1 MSLIIISRSP
11 EQTRSIGRAF
21 SRIMDAGDVV
31 LLDGELGA
39 GKTTFITGIAEGL
52 GLKENLFSPSFTIL
66 NIYKINKKKNLI
78 HADLYR
84 LDDIGE
90 IYNIGLEEYIFDKR
104 NLVFIEWGNK
114 IAKILKDYDHLT
126 IEFSYVFDGSEPEDI
141 CPAENEMKRTL
152 YFSGTGKSWQ
162 KKLETLDREV
172 KKI

>member
-1 MSLIIISRSP
+1 MSLNIISRSP

-21 SRIMDAGDVV
+21 SRVLDTGDVV

-66 NIYKINKKKNLI
+66 NIYKINKKKRLI

-84 LDDIGE
+84 LDGIDE
-90 IYNIGLEEYIFDKR
+90 IYNIGLEEYIFDKK

-114 IAKILKDYDHLT
+114 TARLLKDYDHLV
-126 IEFSYVFDGSEPEDI
+126 IEFSYVFDVSESEDI
-141 CPAENEMKRTL
+141 CPAENELKRIL
-152 YFSGTGKSWQ
+152 HFSGTGKSWQ
-162 KKLETLDREV
+162 KRLESLN
-172 KKI
+172 KAIKNI